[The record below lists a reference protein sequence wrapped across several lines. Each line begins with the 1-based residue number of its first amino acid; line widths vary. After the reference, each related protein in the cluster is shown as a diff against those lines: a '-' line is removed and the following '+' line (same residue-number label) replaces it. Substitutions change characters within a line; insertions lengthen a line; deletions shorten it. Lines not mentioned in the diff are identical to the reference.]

1 MRVQSLLESTL
12 NIAQGIISRMANNSA
27 NCRTWCITL
36 VAAIMILVARTDNP
50 FYTLIAFVPTTLFL
64 FLDMYYLA
72 LERYFRGLYDSF
84 VCKLHKEE
92 IQPTDIYIFPP
103 PHIEPSVL
111 LRMLRRPVIW
121 SFYGALTLT
130 ICLLFGLTFLCV

>member
-1 MRVQSLLESTL
+1 MTTTRQPTDYNADSESVREHL
-12 NIAQGIISRMANNSA
+12 NIAQGIILRMANNSA

-50 FYTLIAFVPTTLFL
+50 FYTLIAFVPTVLFL

-84 VCKLHKEE
+84 VSKL
-92 IQPTDIYIFPP
+92 QAT
-103 PHIEPSVL
+103 
-111 LRMLRRPVIW
+111 
-121 SFYGALTLT
+121 
-130 ICLLFGLTFLCV
+130 